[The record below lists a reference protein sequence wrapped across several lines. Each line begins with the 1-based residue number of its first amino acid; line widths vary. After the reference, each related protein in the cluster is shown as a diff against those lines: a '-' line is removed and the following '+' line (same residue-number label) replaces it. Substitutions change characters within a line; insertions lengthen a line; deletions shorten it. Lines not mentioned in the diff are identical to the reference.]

1 MKYTFLS
8 RWTVLLLTLI
18 AAGLLV
24 LGFGLFGATF
34 GGNLTLPKSIGFA
47 ILSLLV
53 AIGLY
58 AAAWIVGF
66 LDSLQERKFGWSLAM
81 VVLIPFLIGPLLYS
95 VFGPRNTR

>member
-8 RWTVLLLTLI
+8 RWTVLLLTLV
-18 AAGLLV
+18 AAGLIV

-34 GGNLTLPKSIGFA
+34 GGNLNLPQNAGFA
-47 ILSLLV
+47 VLALLV

-58 AAAWIVGF
+58 AIAWIVGF
-66 LDSLQERKFGWSLAM
+66 LDSLQERKFGWTLAM
-81 VVLIPFLIGPLLYS
+81 VVLVPFLIGPLLYS